1 MPGDSSR
8 EPLARLVEA
17 KWLRDDPPGSLLRNL
32 PQIAIAFA
40 AIGRSAAFPLVPNHQ
55 SVKPSEDDRS
65 SNRNQDRVNGPTLPL
80 ESDRAHDP
88 AADDCA
94 RDTDQDI
101 YKRAITRATH
111 NFSGSPSRNQAH
123 YDPP

>member
-1 MPGDSSR
+1 MSWDSSR

-55 SVKPSEDDRS
+55 SEKPREDDRS
-65 SNRNQDRVNGPTLPL
+65 SNRNQDRVNGPTLTL
-80 ESDRAHDP
+80 KSDRTHDP
-88 AADDCA
+88 AADNRA
-94 RDTDQDI
+94 RDIDTICLGVYGPLPQNSP
-101 YKRAITRATH
+101 RSPLL
-111 NFSGSPSRNQAH
+111 FSAH
-123 YDPP
+123 PC